1 MTGAYPAER
10 GGVSALSEVRNE
22 AVRERKRRPAV
33 PGGRRAGVLTA
44 RGTRAR
50 HAAVFAA
57 VIALVLTACGPR
69 FDRDAIPT
77 IAIGDRQS
85 TDGPEATG
93 EPTTIPT
100 GTQSSGQVGSI
111 PTTDTGGGIGGGK
124 GAVVRGG
131 VVKVGGLFPLTG
143 GLSALGTPA
152 FQGAQAYFNYLNSQG
167 GIAGK
172 KIQFVVCD
180 DQADDTRSTTC
191 AKKLVE
197 QDGVFMMGPSF
208 TPFSL
213 TVINQLRS
221 AKVPWVG
228 FDGINVEGFSAE
240 NVVTIGSPIETMEH
254 GLLPYWWDKVKK
266 DTGSPPTKLGV
277 VVLDSGPAQT
287 YLREAEDVMCPR
299 LGCEIV
305 RTVEVGYT
313 TTQYGTIC
321 RSMQSQNV
329 DAVWIIT
336 DPASA
341 IKLLVQCQAA
351 GYKPPKGFLG
361 QHGIYLDLTLRQ
373 AGRFADGMLSNSALV
388 PDTVN
393 NPATAEMK
401 KIIRTYYPNADMGYF
416 TTLAYASARMV
427 ADVIERVVDA
437 GKELSRTEAL
447 AAAAGITSYDC
458 HGLCKG
464 VNLAPPA
471 ARTGGNHNIWIVR
484 ADFSQDSKGR
494 WVYEAGPIDSYSV
507 RTWPCPGKPRPC

>member
-1 MTGAYPAER
+1 M
-10 GGVSALSEVRNE
+10 SALSEVRNATE
-22 AVRERKRRPAV
+22 RERGRRKATAFR
-33 PGGRRAGVLTA
+33 GGRPSVPTVRAG
-44 RGTRAR
+44 RAR
-50 HAAVFAA
+50 RLAVFAA
-57 VIALVLTACGPR
+57 VVALLLTACGPR
-69 FDRDAIPT
+69 FDSDDVPT
-77 IAIGDRQS
+77 IAIGNDRPAS
-85 TDGPEATG
+85 EDGPQDQPG
-93 EPTTIPT
+93 VPTTGPT
-100 GTQSSGQVGSI
+100 SGGQVGAL
-111 PTTDTGGGIGGGK
+111 PTAGTGGNGNGGIGGGK

-152 FQGAQAYFNYLNSQG
+152 FQGAQAYFNYLNSKG
-167 GIAGK
+167 GIGGK

-221 AKVPWVG
+221 AGVPWVG
-228 FDGINVEGFSAE
+228 YDGINVEGFSAE

-254 GLLPYWWDKVKK
+254 GLLPYWWDKVKRE
-266 DTGSPPTKLGV
+266 TGSPPQKLGV

-299 LGCEIV
+299 LGCQIV
-305 RTVEVGYT
+305 RTAEVGYT

-373 AGRFADGMLSNSALV
+373 AGKFADGILSNSALV
-388 PDTVN
+388 PDTVD
-393 NPATAEMK
+393 NPATREMK
-401 KIIRTYYPNADMGYF
+401 KIIRTYYPNAEMGYF

-427 ADVIERVVDA
+427 ADVIEGALDT
-437 GKELSRTEAL
+437 GKELTRSEAL
-447 AAAAGITSYDC
+447 GAAAKITSYDC

-494 WVYEAGPIDSYSV
+494 WVYEAGPIEAYSV